1 MPNRVRAVRVAHGF
15 TQTELARAVGVSHAT
30 ISRVETGARTGLL
43 VVRRGIAAALD
54 EPVEALFPAAA

>member
-1 MPNRVRAVRVAHGF
+1 MAHGF